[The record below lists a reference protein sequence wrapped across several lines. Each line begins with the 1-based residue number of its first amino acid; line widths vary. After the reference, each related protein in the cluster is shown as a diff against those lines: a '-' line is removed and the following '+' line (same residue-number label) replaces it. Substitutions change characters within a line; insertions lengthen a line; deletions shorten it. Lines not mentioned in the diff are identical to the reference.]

1 MVDKLFDF
9 MVVLIFM
16 LLHANQLAY
25 TADNIYEAT
34 PNFFFRI
41 IPQVTITKVNRTN
54 KYAYRIFSSFTV
66 SFFVV
71 ELFQSCIGKS
81 SKEFCVYVKR
91 VNERASQKTI
101 VLDRGE
107 MLRKYIDLMESVSN
121 DKQTHSHF
129 TYIEFQ
135 CKNCNV
141 EIVSTPLSAA
151 TPQNDL
157 QC

>member
-1 MVDKLFDF
+1 MHIV
-9 MVVLIFM
+9 
-16 LLHANQLAY
+16 
-25 TADNIYEAT
+25 
-34 PNFFFRI
+34 
-41 IPQVTITKVNRTN
+41 
-54 KYAYRIFSSFTV
+54 FSVASQFH
-66 SFFVV
+66 FFVV

-107 MLRKYIDLMESVSN
+107 KLRKYIELMELVSN

-157 QC
+157 QCSNFGIYFLPFPHIFLIPLVAVLASFA

>member
-1 MVDKLFDF
+1 MHIV
-9 MVVLIFM
+9 
-16 LLHANQLAY
+16 
-25 TADNIYEAT
+25 
-34 PNFFFRI
+34 
-41 IPQVTITKVNRTN
+41 
-54 KYAYRIFSSFTV
+54 FSVASQFH
-66 SFFVV
+66 FFVV

-107 MLRKYIDLMESVSN
+107 KLRKYIELMELVSN

-141 EIVSTPLSAA
+141 EIVSTPHSAA

-157 QC
+157 QCSNFGI

>member
-1 MVDKLFDF
+1 MHIVYSVASQF
-9 MVVLIFM
+9 
-16 LLHANQLAY
+16 H
-25 TADNIYEAT
+25 
-34 PNFFFRI
+34 FF
-41 IPQVTITKVNRTN
+41 
-54 KYAYRIFSSFTV
+54 
-66 SFFVV
+66 V

-107 MLRKYIDLMESVSN
+107 KLRKYIELMELVSN

-151 TPQNDL
+151 TQQNDL
-157 QC
+157 QCSNFGIYFLPFSTYFSNSISCGIGIICIIYEL

>member
-1 MVDKLFDF
+1 MHIEYSVASQF
-9 MVVLIFM
+9 
-16 LLHANQLAY
+16 H
-25 TADNIYEAT
+25 
-34 PNFFFRI
+34 FF
-41 IPQVTITKVNRTN
+41 
-54 KYAYRIFSSFTV
+54 
-66 SFFVV
+66 V
-71 ELFQSCIGKS
+71 ELFQSCIGKC

-91 VNERASQKTI
+91 ESKSKKI

-107 MLRKYIDLMESVSN
+107 KLRKYIELMELVSN

-157 QC
+157 QCSNFGIYFLPFSTYFSNSISCGIGIICIIYEL